1 MSWWH
6 LPAALRLRVES
17 LLGEQILDAESQRG
31 GFSRGSAD
39 RVVGADGGRAF
50 VKTIGRREHP
60 QAFALHRRELAV
72 MRQLPDSVG
81 APRLLGSVDDG
92 DWVAL
97 VLEDVSG
104 RHAGD
109 DATESDVLAVLAA
122 VEAMPVLRSAGE
134 APTLPEAHVQLA
146 EHFEGWARIRADG
159 DSQLVPTWAREHL
172 AELEALAARGAEAV
186 RGDHLVHLDLR
197 DDNVL
202 IDGSGAARIVD
213 WPWAGV
219 GARWFDG
226 LTYLLDTRLRG
237 VPVDT
242 ERVLATHELFA
253 AAPEADIDA
262 VLAGLAGN
270 FFDVARRPAP
280 AGLPSLRAFQREE
293 ASAALSWLRDRAAA
307 RGGRPL

>member
-6 LPAALRLRVES
+6 LPEAIRLRVES
-17 LLGEQILDAESQRG
+17 LLGQEVLDAESQRG
-31 GFSRGSAD
+31 GFSPGSAD

-97 VLEDVSG
+97 VLEDVAG

-122 VEAMPVLRSAGE
+122 VEALPSLRSAGE
-134 APTLPEAHVQLA
+134 ASGLPEAHLDLA

-159 DSQLVPTWAREHL
+159 DAQLVPTWASDHL
-172 AELEALAARGAEAV
+172 AELEKLAARGAEAV

-202 IDGSGAARIVD
+202 IDESGTARIVD

-219 GARWFDG
+219 GARWFDA

-242 ERVLATHELFA
+242 DGILVTHALFA
-253 AAPEADIDA
+253 GVSDADIDA

-270 FFDVARRPAP
+270 FFDAARRPAP
-280 AGLPSLRAFQREE
+280 DGLPNLRAFQREE
-293 ASAALSWLRDRAAA
+293 ASAALSWLRDRDAA

>member
-6 LPAALRLRVES
+6 LPPELRQRVES
-17 LLGEQILDAESQRG
+17 LLGEEILDADSQRG
-31 GFSRGSAD
+31 GFSPGGAD

-50 VKTIGRREHP
+50 VKTIGRRDHP

-72 MRQLPDSVG
+72 MRQLPDSAG

-92 DWVAL
+92 DWIAL
-97 VLEDVSG
+97 VLEDVAG
-104 RHAGD
+104 RHAGGA
-109 DATESDVLAVLAA
+109 ATESDVLAVLAA
-122 VEAMPVLRSAGE
+122 VEALPPLRSPGG
-134 APTLPEAHVQLA
+134 APSLPEAHLELA

-159 DSQLVPTWAREHL
+159 DAQLVPTWAREHL

-202 IDGSGAARIVD
+202 IDERGAARIVD

-219 GARWFDG
+219 GARWFDA

-237 VPVDT
+237 APVDT
-242 ERVLATHELFA
+242 DSILAGHDLFA
-253 AAPEADIDA
+253 EIPDADIDA
-262 VLAGLAGN
+262 VLAGLAGD
-270 FFDVARRPAP
+270 FFDAARRPAA
-280 AGLPSLRAFQREE
+280 AGLPSLRAFQRDE
-293 ASAALSWLRDRAAA
+293 ASAALSWLRDRGAA

>member
-1 MSWWH
+1 MPWWH
-6 LPAALRLRVES
+6 LPPALRLRVES
-17 LLGEQILDAESQRG
+17 LLGEEIIDAESQRG
-31 GFSRGSAD
+31 GFSPGSAD

-97 VLEDVSG
+97 VLEDVVG

-109 DATESDVLAVLAA
+109 DATESDVSAVLAA
-122 VEAMPVLRSAGE
+122 VEALPLLRSPGD
-134 APTLPEAHVQLA
+134 APSLPEAHVELA
-146 EHFEGWARIRADG
+146 EHFAGWARIRADG
-159 DSQLVPTWAREHL
+159 DAQFVPTWARENL

-202 IDGSGAARIVD
+202 IDEAGTARIVD
-213 WPWAGV
+213 WPWAGI
-219 GARWFDG
+219 GARWFDA

-237 VPVDT
+237 APVDT
-242 ERVLATHELFA
+242 DGILANHALFA
-253 AAPEADIDA
+253 EVSGADIDA

-270 FFDVARRPAP
+270 FFDAARRPAP
-280 AGLPSLRAFQREE
+280 EGLPSLRAFQREE
-293 ASAALSWLRDRAAA
+293 ASAALSWLRDRGAA
-307 RGGRPL
+307 RGRRPL